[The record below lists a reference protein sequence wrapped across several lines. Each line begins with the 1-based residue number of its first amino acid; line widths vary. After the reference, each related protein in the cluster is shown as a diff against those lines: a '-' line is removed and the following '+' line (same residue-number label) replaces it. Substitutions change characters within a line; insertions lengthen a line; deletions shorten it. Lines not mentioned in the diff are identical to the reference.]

1 MDGLLM
7 GLAPVIE
14 IKFGVEQF
22 ARKAVQL
29 GAAMDQLPFALSR
42 SLNAAVTN
50 ARTVLVRKTWPE
62 SVQQRNVNFI
72 SAALR
77 TNFSTKRN
85 LRVEIYDR
93 MGRAHL
99 ALHAHGGTKL
109 SRKRLAIPQK
119 GRIVFTS
126 QGPRKSQTPKAIV
139 ANTPKRAL
147 RITSK
152 GIFVGQGGR
161 LNLMYSFAPSAQ
173 IRADV
178 PFEEDFAATMRVELR
193 TSFPAAMASAMKGR
207 RV

>member
-1 MDGLLM
+1 MITINFD
-7 GLAPVIE
+7 VT
-14 IKFGVEQF
+14 QF
-22 ARKAVQL
+22 ERKVAQL

-42 SLNAAVTN
+42 SLNAAAVNT
-50 ARTVLVRKTWPE
+50 RTVLVRQTWPQA
-62 SVQQRNVNFI
+62 VQQRNVNFI

-77 TNFSTKRN
+77 TKFSTKRD

-99 ALHAHGGTKL
+99 ALHARGGTKG
-109 SRKRLAIPQK
+109 SRGRLAIPAK

-126 QGPRKSQTPKAIV
+126 SGPRKSQTPRAIV

-147 RITSK
+147 RITPK
-152 GIFVGQGGR
+152 GIFVGKGGR
-161 LNLMYSFAPSAQ
+161 LNLMYSFATSAR
-173 IRADV
+173 ILPDV
-178 PFEEDFAATMRVELR
+178 PFEKDFETTMRVELR